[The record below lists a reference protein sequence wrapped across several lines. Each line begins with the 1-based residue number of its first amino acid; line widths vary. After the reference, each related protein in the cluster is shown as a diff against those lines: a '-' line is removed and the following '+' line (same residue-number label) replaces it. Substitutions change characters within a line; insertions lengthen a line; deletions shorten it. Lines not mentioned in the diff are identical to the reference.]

1 MRRFFAVIAL
11 LGVMMLCFTGCGEK
25 GFDGKWDCVEAE
37 VDTYGGALTGA
48 YNTIEQNGGV
58 SLLCEVKIDGD
69 DVTYSENAREY
80 KVSDVQRSGKTI
92 TFTVTGSYG
101 VKDTV
106 TLKLRDEGKTIIA
119 TRDENIYTLERADLF
134 HKVFAKLP
142 IWVYLVLGGFLLLV
156 IIGKILA
163 VKDKAKSRAPQGG
176 GQSIQ
181 QQMFGSAPQQR
192 PVQLQQQMQQAQQ
205 RPVQQPVQRPVQP
218 QQPGQPYYDPE
229 NPFQNQNR

>member
-1 MRRFFAVIAL
+1 MRRIFAVIAL
-11 LGVMMLCFTGCGEK
+11 LGVMMMCFTGCGEK
-25 GFDGKWDCVEAE
+25 DFDGKWDCVEAE

-48 YNTIEQNGGV
+48 YNAIEQNGGV

-106 TLKLRDEGKTIIA
+106 TLKLKDEGKTIIA

-134 HKVFAKLP
+134 HKVFAQLP
-142 IWVYLVLGGFLLLV
+142 IWVYLILGGFLLLV

-163 VKDKAKSRAPQGG
+163 AKDKAKRKAPQAA

-192 PVQLQQQMQQAQQ
+192 PVQQPVQN
-205 RPVQQPVQRPVQP
+205 PVQQPVQRPVQP
-218 QQPGQPYYDPE
+218 QQPNQPYYDPE